1 MELGLLSK
9 ISMFLSSYFLLF
21 LAVAVKYDFN
31 NITLALLITSFCGVL
46 YTLFIIKT
54 TRVNRDSRKVI
65 QVNAENEKV
74 LSYLVTYL
82 LPFLGFNLT
91 NLSDSIAL
99 VILFMAVGL
108 LYIKADLIFIN
119 PVLMLFGYNIYS
131 VTFENNQK
139 RILLSKRNIQEI
151 RNTQKTTFY
160 ELKDRFLIVEVTERR
175 G

>member
-1 MELGLLSK
+1 
-9 ISMFLSSYFLLF
+9 MFLSSYFLLF

-31 NITLALLITSFCGVL
+31 KITLSLLIASFLGVI
-46 YTLFIIKT
+46 YTLIIIKT
-54 TRVNRDSRKVI
+54 TKVNRDTRKVTH
-65 QVNAENEKV
+65 VTSENEKV

-91 NLSDSIAL
+91 DFSDSIAL

-119 PVLMLFGYNIYS
+119 PVLMLFGYNIYL
-131 VTFENNQK
+131 VTFENDQE
-139 RILLSKRNIQEI
+139 RVLLSKRNIQQI

-160 ELKDRFLIVEVTERR
+160 ELKDRALLVEVTEGRD
-175 G
+175 